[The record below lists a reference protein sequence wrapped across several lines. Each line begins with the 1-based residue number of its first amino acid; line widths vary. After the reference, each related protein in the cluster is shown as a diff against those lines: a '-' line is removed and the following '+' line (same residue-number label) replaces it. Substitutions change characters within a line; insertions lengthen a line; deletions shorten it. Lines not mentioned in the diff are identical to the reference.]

1 MADEFAIE
9 RWDAA
14 AVFLT
19 TCVVLP
25 QMLDT
30 GIT

>member
-1 MADEFAIE
+1 MAHEFAIE
-9 RWDAA
+9 RWDTA

-19 TCVVLP
+19 SRVVLP

>member
-1 MADEFAIE
+1 MAHEFAIE

-14 AVFLT
+14 AVLLT
-19 TCVVLP
+19 THVVLP
-25 QMLDT
+25 QMLDI

>member
-1 MADEFAIE
+1 MAHEFAIE

-19 TCVVLP
+19 THVVLP
-25 QMLDT
+25 QMLDI
-30 GIT
+30 GII